1 MPKSVL
7 GPRILEALGQTAAN
21 VFVNTLM
28 DKMTPRTPVISPRTP
43 RTKQRQKARN
53 EAKQSRKFAGR
64 LGGKVKRGK
73 KVRVF
78 SRRKYGRTD
87 KYQKYLSKLQS
98 SGILQTS
105 EDGIS
110 PSTSGGSNSVYI
122 GHCTFAKDFW
132 LQGLMRLL
140 VKKLA
145 LKAQSSIGDFTDA
158 ANNLFVTGDVVQL
171 EYRERADTGFSNITH
186 SYVSPQTWDNIASG
200 LFNAA
205 VALYGRDDIV
215 FTNISINRGTPSIVS
230 IPLSNC
236 SVTYYAKSSLK
247 IQNATVST
255 AGAEADEVDNVPIS
269 GKSYTAYGSGLMSK
283 LGISGVFR
291 EPMVCNNTTG
301 SFVGTGSSVILP
313 NMPPAGYFR
322 NVTHMASERI
332 DPGKIKYSN
341 LYQSKTISLMALTKQ
356 LFSAGPQGAG
366 DWNNFG
372 VSRIFGFEH
381 VIKAKSTAPTI
392 TILGEH
398 NLRLGMNMN
407 FKLNTVTNERFAQ
420 LYTIY

>member
-1 MPKSVL
+1 MVKSVL
-7 GPRILEALGQTAAN
+7 GPKILGMIGQQAAN
-21 VFVNTLM
+21 VIVGTLM
-28 DKMTPRTPVISPRTP
+28 DKIAPRIPVITPRTP
-43 RTKQRQKARN
+43 RTKQRQKLRN
-53 EAKQSRKFAGR
+53 EAKQSRKFGGR
-64 LGGKVKRGK
+64 LGGKFKRGK
-73 KVRVF
+73 KVRIF
-78 SRRKYGRTD
+78 SRRKYGSTD
-87 KYQKYLSKLQS
+87 KYQKKLSMLQS
-98 SGILQTS
+98 AGILQTS

-110 PSTSGGSNSVYI
+110 PSTSGASNSLYI

-132 LQGLMRLL
+132 LHGLMRLF

-145 LKAQSSIGDFTDA
+145 LKAQSSIGDLTDA

-186 SYVSPQTWDNIASG
+186 SYVSPQTWDNIATG

-236 SVTYYAKSSLK
+236 SVTYFAKSSLK

-269 GKSYTAYGSGLMSK
+269 GKSYTAYGTGLMSK
-283 LGISGVFR
+283 EGLNLG

-301 SFVGTGSSVILP
+301 SFVGTGTNIILP

-322 NVTHMASERI
+322 NVTQMASQRI

-341 LYQSKTISLMALTKQ
+341 LFQSKTISLMALTKQ
-356 LFSAGPQGAG
+356 LFSAGPQGVG

-381 VIKAKSTAPTI
+381 VIKAKATAPTI
-392 TILGEH
+392 TVLGEH
-398 NLRLGMNMN
+398 NLRLGMMLN
-407 FKLNTVTNERFAQ
+407 FKVNTVTNERFAQ